1 MRAYSIESF
10 GHAGLALGEHE
21 APRAG
26 HGELV
31 LQMLAASL
39 NYRDLLMLKGKYD
52 PRQKLPLIPLSDGVG
67 RVIAIGEG
75 VDGFS
80 IGERVCPIFAQE
92 WLAGEPTK
100 ARLRSTLGGPRHG
113 TLCEQMRVPAGAVV
127 RIPDS
132 IPDAEAA
139 TLPCAGVTAYN
150 ALVTLGQLRGGDTVL
165 VQGSGG
171 VSVFALQIAK
181 AMGATVIATTSSDEK
196 AARLSELGA
205 DHVINYRTETRWGT
219 KARSLAPG
227 DGVDHVV
234 EVGGSGTLEESLRA
248 VRSGGHVA
256 VIGILSG
263 GKGEISLLPMLM
275 NQVRLQGVMVG
286 ARETFEQFVRCVVAN
301 RIQPV
306 VDEIMDFDAA
316 PAAFK
321 KLESGKHFGKVV
333 IRIGA

>member
-10 GHAGLALGEHE
+10 GHDGLALRERT
-21 APRAG
+21 APLAG
-26 HGELV
+26 PGQLL

-67 RVIAIGEG
+67 RVVAVGEG
-75 VDGFS
+75 VDNFS
-80 IGERVCPIFAQE
+80 VGERVCPIFAQE

-100 ARLRSTLGGPRHG
+100 ARLRSTLGGPRDG
-113 TLCEQMRVPAGAVV
+113 TLCEQMQVPASAVV
-127 RIPDS
+127 RVPDTLS
-132 IPDAEAA
+132 DAEAA

-150 ALVTLGQLRGGDTVL
+150 ALVTLGQLKGGDTVL

-171 VSVFALQIAK
+171 VSVFALQVAK

-196 AARLSELGA
+196 AARLRELGA
-205 DHVINYRTETRWGT
+205 DHVINYRTEMRWGT
-219 KARSLAPG
+219 KARSLAAG
-227 DGVDHVV
+227 EGVDHVV

-248 VRSGGHVA
+248 IRPGGHVA

-263 GKGEISLLPMLM
+263 GKGELSLLPMLM

-286 ARETFEQFVRCVVAN
+286 ARETFEQFIRCVAVN
-301 RIQPV
+301 RIHPV
-306 VDEIMDFDAA
+306 VDEVVEFESA

-321 KLESGKHFGKVV
+321 KLESGQHFGKIV
-333 IRIGA
+333 IRISA